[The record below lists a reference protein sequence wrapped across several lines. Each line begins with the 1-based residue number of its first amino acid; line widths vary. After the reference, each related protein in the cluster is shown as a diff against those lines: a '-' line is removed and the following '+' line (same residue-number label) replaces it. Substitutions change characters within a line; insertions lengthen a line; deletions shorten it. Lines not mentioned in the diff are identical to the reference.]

1 MSLEGHPM
9 TKFSTGTKDKHI
21 GDAYFLESGDKIR
34 YFFEED
40 AFDEQGNLK
49 IPKERAI
56 NKIGHGNLSVASNMH
71 SFYLLTVGL
80 HALDPVYREFS
91 LNETMSTMARQLGF
105 KSPKLLQSM
114 IIFKQPY
121 IGGPGNIKKKREKKV
136 DKMKADLTVKKTV
149 PSHQDSSF
157 LYTEP
162 LSAVGFWF
170 ALEDCTAE
178 NGCLSFIPGSHKG
191 ILSK

>member
-9 TKFSTGTKDKHI
+9 TKFSTGTKDKHV

-71 SFYLLTVGL
+71 NFYLLIVGL

-121 IGGPGNIKKKREKKV
+121 IGGPGNIKKKEREKDGQK
-136 DKMKADLTVKKTV
+136 
-149 PSHQDSSF
+149 
-157 LYTEP
+157 
-162 LSAVGFWF
+162 
-170 ALEDCTAE
+170 
-178 NGCLSFIPGSHKG
+178 
-191 ILSK
+191 